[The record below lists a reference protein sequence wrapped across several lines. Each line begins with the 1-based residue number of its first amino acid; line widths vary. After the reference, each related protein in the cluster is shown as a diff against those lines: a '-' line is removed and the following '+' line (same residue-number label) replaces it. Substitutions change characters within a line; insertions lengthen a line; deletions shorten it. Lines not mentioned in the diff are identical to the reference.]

1 MFYEIVFAES
11 HILRAGYGS
20 RVLKHSSSSLRKR
33 ASLVCQGSVSPD
45 EMSFLLIIKR
55 SSLGQPAVL
64 QGCWSPYVALNE
76 YFWTWQIKIWSH
88 GVFLFFALLWCSN
101 LCGIPVEKQVRVDQT
116 TCSWPGV
123 ACLCPRSLVSHE
135 PDRHHSQETATGC
148 PWPPPLSPHLRE
160 SYRHSGTESLLYQWF
175 SMDIAYAQW
184 SGKVLYSKHI

>member
-55 SSLGQPAVL
+55 SSLGQPTVL

-76 YFWTWQIKIWSH
+76 YFWT
-88 GVFLFFALLWCSN
+88 
-101 LCGIPVEKQVRVDQT
+101 
-116 TCSWPGV
+116 
-123 ACLCPRSLVSHE
+123 
-135 PDRHHSQETATGC
+135 
-148 PWPPPLSPHLRE
+148 
-160 SYRHSGTESLLYQWF
+160 
-175 SMDIAYAQW
+175 
-184 SGKVLYSKHI
+184 